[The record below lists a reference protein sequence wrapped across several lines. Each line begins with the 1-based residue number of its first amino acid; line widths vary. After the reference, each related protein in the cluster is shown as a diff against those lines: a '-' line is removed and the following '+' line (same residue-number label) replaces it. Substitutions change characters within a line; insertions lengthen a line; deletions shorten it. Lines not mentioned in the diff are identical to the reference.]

1 MRFDRVFPQAM
12 SILLTLCFD
21 GTVMLRKDSMND
33 YLKMMSDGVRPHAA
47 SFCGMCLVSMDHSP
61 SEQITDRDEMYT
73 TVLVVSP
80 STEHSVLANAMGM
93 RLRPGFGVLRKW
105 AGSKKTYRGRFWEVF
120 ADELSRLPVFV
131 FSVSAT
137 RSSII
142 AARDHFIAQSGL
154 GPLFSWEQGESGRVS
169 LRFGPYFTGGT
180 DTENFVHMPEN
191 RALMVL
197 FIWHFFVRVFAAT
210 QHAVSPDLTWCV
222 YMDKFP
228 GGVDGSMANLFGCL
242 LDATE
247 AAGSCVRGHFLDSDL
262 VETDLL
268 ADNLAGF
275 IAGIA
280 ASGSELPP
288 LAMGNGGA
296 VYWER
301 WN

>member
-1 MRFDRVFPQAM
+1 
-12 SILLTLCFD
+12 
-21 GTVMLRKDSMND
+21 MND
-33 YLKMMSDGVRPHAA
+33 YMKMMSELVRPHAA
-47 SFCGMCLVSMDHSP
+47 RFGGMSLVSMDHSP

-73 TVLVVSP
+73 TVIVVSP
-80 STEHSVLANAMGM
+80 KTEHSVLATAMGK

-105 AGSKKTYRGRFWEVF
+105 AGSKKAYRDRFWEVF
-120 ADELSRLPVFV
+120 TDELSRLPVFV

-137 RSSII
+137 RATIL

-154 GPLFSWEQGESGRVS
+154 DQLFNWTQGEDGRFS
-169 LRFGPYFTGGT
+169 LRFGPCFYGGA
-180 DTENFVHMPEN
+180 DTEHFVHIPEN

-210 QHAVSPDLTWCV
+210 QRAVSPDLKWCV

-228 GGVDGSMANLFGCL
+228 GGVDGNMANLFACL
-242 LDATE
+242 VDATE
-247 AAGSCVRGHFLDSDL
+247 AGGHCIRGHFLDSDL

-280 ASGSELPP
+280 ANGSELPP
-288 LAMGNGGA
+288 LVVGNGGGI
-296 VYWER
+296 YWER
-301 WN
+301 WD